1 MGSGGAPISPNE
13 AEHSRHEEKRN
24 VNGTAYALWHLAPL
38 PHPALS
44 IVVVVPVR
52 NEAAGLAAT
61 LQSLASQQELSGA
74 PFDPAQFEVLL
85 LANNCT
91 DESANVAREFACAH
105 PGLPL
110 HVAEVHVPSADAHIG
125 HVRRLLMDAAC
136 NRLDIAGAVRGVVAS
151 TDGDTQVDRHW
162 LAHTLQEFA
171 SGVDAVGGR
180 IALDPRAPIDRGT
193 LRRQRCDAAYRLAL
207 ARLESL
213 LDPDPADPWP
223 RHHQHFGASLAV
235 SREAYLKVGGVP
247 PVRYL
252 EDEALVS
259 ALRRADMRVRHSPQ
273 VRVLTS
279 PRCNGRA
286 EVGLSWQLRQWSARQ
301 DCAAP
306 MLVDDPD
313 GIAAQISVRRQLRN
327 TWRSGASSHWKL
339 TASSVAR
346 CFDVSAHW
354 LQAAASLAETFGALW
369 AEVTARGPSGERFP
383 QVPVRQAI
391 DRLHAL
397 ILAHGDSVSARSN
410 TSSR

>member
-1 MGSGGAPISPNE
+1 MSGA
-13 AEHSRHEEKRN
+13 AD
-24 VNGTAYALWHLAPL
+24 ALWHCAPL
-38 PHPALS
+38 PDRALA

-61 LQSLASQQELSGA
+61 LRSLAAQRELSGA

-91 DESANVAREFACAH
+91 DESANVARDFARAH
-105 PGLPL
+105 PGLSL
-110 HVAEVHVPSADAHIG
+110 HVEEVQVPSADAHIG

-136 NRLDIAGAVRGVVAS
+136 NRLEAAGAGRGIVAS

-171 SGVDAVGGR
+171 LGVDAVGGR
-180 IALDPRAPIDRGT
+180 IALDPRAPIGPDT

-207 ARLESL
+207 VRLESL

-223 RHHQHFGASLAV
+223 SHHQHFGASLAV
-235 SREAYLKVGGVP
+235 SREAYLKVGGLP

-279 PRCNGRA
+279 PRCDGRA

-301 DCAAP
+301 DGAAP
-306 MLVDDPD
+306 MMVEDPD
-313 GIAAQISVRRQLRN
+313 GIAAQIYVRWQLRN
-327 TWRSGASSHWKL
+327 AWRSGATSHWKS
-339 TASSVAR
+339 TASAVAR
-346 CFDVSAHW
+346 CFEVSAHW
-354 LQAAASLAETFGALW
+354 LQAAASSAETFGALW
-369 AEVTARGPSGERFP
+369 AEVTACGKSGEPSPR
-383 QVPVRQAI
+383 VPVRQAI

-397 ILAHGDSVSARSN
+397 ILAQGDSFSARSN